1 MDHRSLVKSKRTRRG
16 ASLIEVLVGLFVII
30 PLFLMIIDLSAIVLG
45 QITND
50 ALAKRCA
57 RAAAQQA
64 TSAAAST
71 KANAV
76 IAAYVSNGIVSAP
89 SLVNFSFDAGSS
101 GVVVC
106 ETQVTITIPA
116 EVPFVPMLSRSR
128 PMRARAT
135 EPIVM
140 LPANP

>member
-1 MDHRSLVKSKRTRRG
+1 MDHRSKIKSRRTRRG

-57 RAAAQQA
+57 RAAAHQA
-64 TSAAAST
+64 TSGAST
-71 KANAV
+71 TAANAV
-76 IAAYVSNGIVSAP
+76 IAAFQGNGIVSSP
-89 SLVNFSFDAGSS
+89 SIVNFSFDAGSS
-101 GVVVC
+101 GYVVV
-106 ETQVTITIPA
+106 ETQVIITIPA

>member
-1 MDHRSLVKSKRTRRG
+1 MDHRSFIKARRTSRG

-50 ALAKRCA
+50 ALVKRCA

-64 TSAAAST
+64 TSGAANTA
-71 KANAV
+71 ANAV
-76 IAAYVSNGIVSAP
+76 IGAYQSNGIVSAP
-89 SLVNFSFDAGSS
+89 VLANFSFDAGGS
-101 GVVVC
+101 GVVQV

>member
-1 MDHRSLVKSKRTRRG
+1 MDHRSLVKPRRTRRG

-64 TSAAAST
+64 TSGAAST

-76 IAAYVSNGIVSAP
+76 ISSYVSNGIVSAP
-89 SLVNFSFDAGSS
+89 SLVNFSFDAGGS